1 MHTQVEEDS
10 VRTVRNDN
18 RARKTRRPWR
28 TEIHSHTQRADPS
41 NQRHI
46 EREGLQILLT
56 HSGPL
61 GLINADV
68 LYLYTFNARV
78 SNLKFGFARKRVNPP
93 CHTHTHTRK
102 HTHTHTHAHAT
113 HAHTNKHTH
122 THTHTHVHVHTQHTH
137 THTHTHTHA
146 RTQARIHT
154 HALVHTHLHKCTHT
168 TQIETTYT
176 KTSRHTHTTNI
187 SHVVLFVSVLVSELS
202 CIIFVPVQ
210 VSMPTN
216 PEEGQAFPNIE
227 PAAQTRVAEPVSRI
241 CKTLLPIRF

>member
-102 HTHTHTHAHAT
+102 HTHTHTRTRNTRT
-113 HAHTNKHTH
+113 HKQTH
-122 THTHTHVHVHTQHTH
+122 THTHSHTRSRTHTTHTH
-137 THTHTHTHA
+137 THTHTHT
-146 RTQARIHT
+146 RTHTSTHTHTRACT
-154 HALVHTHLHKCTHT
+154 HALAQMHTHNTNRNYLHKD
-168 TQIETTYT
+168 
-176 KTSRHTHTTNI
+176 K
-187 SHVVLFVSVLVSELS
+187 
-202 CIIFVPVQ
+202 
-210 VSMPTN
+210 
-216 PEEGQAFPNIE
+216 
-227 PAAQTRVAEPVSRI
+227 
-241 CKTLLPIRF
+241 